1 MAGGLKKQAEEVE
14 ATAPVVKEEAAPKQK
29 VEEPAV
35 EQAQEVVGHS
45 RRDFRN

>member
-29 VEEPAV
+29 VEEPIV
-35 EQAQEVVGHS
+35 EQVQEVVGHS